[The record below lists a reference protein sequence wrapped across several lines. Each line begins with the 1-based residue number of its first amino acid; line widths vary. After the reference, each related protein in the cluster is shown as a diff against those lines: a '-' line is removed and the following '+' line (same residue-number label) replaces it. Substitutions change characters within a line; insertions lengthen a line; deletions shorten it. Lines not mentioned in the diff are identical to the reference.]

1 MNYKREAEVKK
12 PPCETIVKELLP
24 LLRACLANIL
34 IKEYDYSIY
43 QASKVLGV
51 TPAAI
56 SNYLTARRSDE
67 RLITTFLQDDKL
79 YPLIKK
85 YAKELVNNELD
96 VGDVLCIL
104 CRKITDNK
112 KHPSLNQY
120 LCERH

>member
-1 MNYKREAEVKK
+1 VKR
-12 PPCETIVKELLP
+12 PPCEVIVKELLP

-34 IKEYDYSIY
+34 IKEYGYSIY

-51 TPAAI
+51 TPAAV

-67 RLITTFLQDDKL
+67 RLITTFLNDDKL

-85 YAKELVNNELD
+85 YAKELINNELE

-104 CRKITDNK
+104 CRKITDNRK
-112 KHPSLNQY
+112 FPSIN
-120 LCERH
+120 EFMNEMH